1 MALFAQQIAYT
12 PLAWAALLREPHNRL
27 TAVQHVLEG
36 LGGRLVDGWFAFG
49 DYDVLV
55 ICELPDTISAAALA
69 MAVSAGG
76 AMRAVKTTP
85 LLSFDDGLAAMR
97 KAKAAE
103 YQPPRSEIPYF
114 GVYRGEVDGPPT

>member
-1 MALFAQQIAYT
+1 MALYAQQIAYT
-12 PLAWAALLREPHNRL
+12 PTAWAALLKAPENRL
-27 TAVQHVLEG
+27 EAMQHVVER
-36 LGGRLVDGWFAFG
+36 LGGRLIHGWFTFG

-55 ICELPDTISAAALA
+55 ICELPDQVTATALA

-76 AMRAVKTTP
+76 AMKAVKTTP
-85 LLSFDDGLAAMR
+85 LLTFDDGITAMH

-114 GVYRGEVDGPPT
+114 GVYRGEEGPLT